1 MADAS
6 KTRLKQKEI
15 FTITIEFILFCSSGT
30 IIRQF

>member
-15 FTITIEFILFCSSGT
+15 LTNTIEFNLFCSFGT